1 MFFSDIDRD
10 KIRERFA
17 NTEGRLEIAKV
28 LDGNHAVYVFGGG
41 NVECFKLN
49 EKYLTYVRYFNID
62 NFGNVDEMHPVQYN
76 VYTET
81 EDSAKQALEDM
92 LKGVFGENS
101 DILDGYVRY
110 GETIVATM
118 NDEGFLTKF
127 ELAEKFLAENSSQ
140 NNPTEAGA

>member
-1 MFFSDIDRD
+1 MFFSDLDRA

-28 LDGNHAVYVFGGG
+28 LDENHAVYVFGGG
-41 NVECFKLN
+41 NVECLKLN
-49 EKYLTYVRYFNID
+49 EKYLTYVRYFNVD
-62 NFGNVDEMHPVQYN
+62 NFGKVDEMHPVQYS

-92 LKGVFGENS
+92 LKGVFGKKS
-101 DILDGYVRY
+101 DIFDGYTRY

-140 NNPTEAGA
+140 NNPTEAGV

>member
-1 MFFSDIDRD
+1 MFFSDLDRET
-10 KIRERFA
+10 IRKRFA
-17 NTEGRLEIAKV
+17 NTEGRLEIANV
-28 LDGNHAVYVFGGG
+28 LDENHAVYVFGGG
-41 NVECFKLN
+41 NVECLKLN
-49 EKYLTYVRYFNID
+49 EKYLTYVRYFNVD
-62 NFGNVDEMHPVQYN
+62 DFGNVVETAPVQYS

-92 LKGVFGENS
+92 LKGIFGEKS
-101 DILDGYVRY
+101 DIFDGYVRY

-140 NNPTEAGA
+140 NNPTEAGV